1 MHIRLPEQEIE
12 SVIRGI
18 LGDSACGHIYRI
30 KGSLPAADG
39 TWLTINAEKN
49 RISIAP
55 AANGQAVLI
64 VIGEELNREAID
76 TRLKAQNSDPDY
88 VSI

>member
-1 MHIRLPEQEIE
+1 MHICLPEQKIE

-18 LGDSACGHIYRI
+18 LEDSECGHIYRM

-39 TWLTINAEKN
+39 TWLTVNAEKN
-49 RISIAP
+49 RISVAP

-64 VIGEELNREAID
+64 AIGEDLNREVID
-76 TRLKAQNSDPDY
+76 RHLKAQNTDPEY